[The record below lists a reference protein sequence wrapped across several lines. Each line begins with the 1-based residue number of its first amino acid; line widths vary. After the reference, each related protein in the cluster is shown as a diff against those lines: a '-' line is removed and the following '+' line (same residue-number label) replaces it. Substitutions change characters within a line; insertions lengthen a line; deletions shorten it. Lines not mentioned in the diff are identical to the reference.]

1 MTLDQYLAQGGNTA
15 AKLAADAE
23 TSAATI
29 TRLLY
34 GDQNPS
40 ADLIR
45 AIVKATGGQVTA
57 DDLLFG
63 KPRPKPER
71 AA

>member
-1 MTLDQYLAQGGNTA
+1 MTLDQYLAQDGKTA
-15 AKLAADAE
+15 AQLAVAAN
-23 TSAATI
+23 TSAPTI

-34 GDQNPS
+34 GEQNPS

-45 AIVKATGGQVTA
+45 AIVRATQGEVTA

-63 KPRPKPER
+63 KPRAKPER